1 MNPMAWNIA
10 AVLLPPFVL
19 AFLSHQAG
27 ERIRCFKF
35 LPGRAL
41 GLSLMEGWLGCSLL
55 TFLALINVV
64 IPLTAWAWTTVVK

>member
-1 MNPMAWNIA
+1 MAWNIA

-27 ERIRCFKF
+27 ERIRCSKF

-41 GLSLMEGWLGCSLL
+41 GLSLIGIGWLGYSLL
-55 TFLALINVV
+55 TFLALTNVF
-64 IPLTAWAWTTVVK
+64 IPLTAWAWTTVVE